1 MLLGS
6 RSRRCWTRLAE
17 RAGRIFRTGS
27 FSSDRR
33 RANISARGRWS
44 GNNVGDSL
52 AFGGERIPEWHIL
65 TKYFEGLLTAVDVFY
80 SIHKAAIFN
89 AEQLIL
95 GITASRYVESLRL
108 KGELFPFLTSSN
120 SILSHEI
127 ELNFG
132 TFFLTCIDLCMKY
145 ISISFDAR
153 RASEEKVWII
163 RKPRQLTNVLLLKT
177 CVKLDLPSFARYM
190 FLLIKR
196 HYQ

>member
-1 MLLGS
+1 MDITQLAF
-6 RSRRCWTRLAE
+6 RRCWTRLAE
-17 RAGRIFRTGS
+17 RAGRIFRSGS

-44 GNNVGDSL
+44 GNNVGSSL
-52 AFGGERIPEWHIL
+52 AFDGERILEWHIL
-65 TKYFEGLLTAVDVFY
+65 TKYFAGLLTAVDVFY

-108 KGELFPFLTSSN
+108 KGKLFPFLTSSN

-132 TFFLTCIDLCMKY
+132 TVFLTCLDLCMKY

-153 RASEEKVWII
+153 RASEEKV
-163 RKPRQLTNVLLLKT
+163 
-177 CVKLDLPSFARYM
+177 
-190 FLLIKR
+190 
-196 HYQ
+196 

>member
-1 MLLGS
+1 MINT
-6 RSRRCWTRLAE
+6 RRCWTRLAE
-17 RAGRIFRTGS
+17 RAGRIFRSGS
-27 FSSDRR
+27 FSSERR

-44 GNNVGDSL
+44 GNNVGGSL
-52 AFGGERIPEWHIL
+52 AFDGERILEWHIL
-65 TKYFEGLLTAVDVFY
+65 TKYFDGLLTAVDVFY

-95 GITASRYVESLRL
+95 GITASRYVKSLRL
-108 KGELFPFLTSSN
+108 KGKLFPFLTSSN

-132 TFFLTCIDLCMKY
+132 TFFLTCLDLCMKY

-153 RASEEKVWII
+153 RASEEKGWII
-163 RKPRQLTNVLLLKT
+163 RKPRQLTNVLFLKT
-177 CVKLDLPSFARYM
+177 CVKLDLPSCARYM